1 MSDLKTRA
9 IALYDDYT
17 HHGRDRRAFLAEL
30 TLLAGSAVAAQA
42 LLSAIAADPAAAAMI
57 AANDKRLV
65 TRQLKFAGAAGRHV
79 SGYLTRPS
87 QRGVRRGVV
96 LVIHEN
102 RGLNEHIRDVARRVA
117 LSGFIAFAPDLLSSV
132 GGTPADPDAA
142 RTEIGTLDLG
152 AVTADVVAL
161 IAALKVL
168 PGANGKVGAVGFC
181 WGGAMV
187 NRLAVASGSALAA
200 AVPYYGPAPDPREAP
215 KVKAAMLIQ
224 LAELD
229 ARVNATA
236 LPWVAALQAAHVATQ
251 SYVYPGVNHAFN
263 NDTSAERYNAAAAQL
278 AWQRT
283 IALFKAKL
291 GSSR

>member
-17 HHGRDRRAFLAEL
+17 HQGRDRRAFLAEL

-42 LLSAIAADPAAAAMI
+42 LLAAIAPDSAAAALI
-57 AANDKRLV
+57 SAHDKRLAV
-65 TRQLKFAGAAGRHV
+65 GNLSLAGAAGRQV
-79 SGYLTRPS
+79 QGYLARPA
-87 QRGVRRGVV
+87 QRGVRRGAV

-117 LSGFIAFAPDLLSSV
+117 LSGFIAFAPDLLSST

-142 RTEIGTLDLG
+142 RSAIGALDLG
-152 AVTADVVAL
+152 AVTADGVAL
-161 IAALKVL
+161 IAALKAL

-181 WGGAMV
+181 WGGAMA

-200 AVPYYGPAPDPREAP
+200 AVPYYGPAPDPREAA

-229 ARVNATA
+229 TRVNTTA
-236 LPWVAALQAAHVATQ
+236 LPWATALVAARVETQ
-251 SYVYPGVNHAFN
+251 SFVYPGVNHAFN
-263 NDTSAERYNAAAAQL
+263 NDTAVERYNADAARL
-278 AWQRT
+278 AWRRT
-283 IALFKAKL
+283 IALFRAKL
-291 GSSR
+291 R